1 MSFERLK
8 YLLGDLYGS
17 CNSSVFR
24 IAKNVEEL
32 ASIIDEALRRIEA
45 LENSRKED
53 TCHAADVSAAGNR
66 PNPNSFDG
74 GATNGSVNHAAPP
87 SNILEKHPAPW
98 TIRMVYGD
106 IVDVNDKEVVMG
118 AFEVMPDRQVADL
131 ILAAPELLAVLIELT
146 RYAANDWISEY
157 RGFAFHPVIQHA
169 RATIAKVMGEPEP
182 IDDRPRWQHGSQVSQ
197 HELLVALKSLERAV
211 RMDDFDGE
219 KFPELDIARNLIARV
234 EGGK

>member
-1 MSFERLK
+1 MS
-8 YLLGDLYGS
+8 
-17 CNSSVFR
+17 
-24 IAKNVEEL
+24 
-32 ASIIDEALRRIEA
+32 IE
-45 LENSRKED
+45 RKEGA
-53 TCHAADVSAAGNR
+53 CHPS
-66 PNPNSFDG
+66 NPDG
-74 GATNGSVNHAAPP
+74 GAADGSVKPAVPP
-87 SNILEKHPAPW
+87 SNNLERYPAPW
-98 TIRMVYGD
+98 TIRHVYGD
-106 IVDVNDKEVVMG
+106 IVDANDKEVVMG

-182 IDDRPRWQHGSQVSQ
+182 IDDRPRWQRGPQVSQ

-219 KFPELDIARNLIARV
+219 KFPELDVARNLIARA